1 MKARREKIN
10 ITPLITISLYKS
22 FLKLDPV
29 VQFQNP
35 ILFIAY
41 IFTLFLTI
49 FFVAR
54 PLTVTSLELQ
64 LVVWLWITI
73 ILANFVEALAFNL
86 GQIHLSTLR
95 QTPSDPFA
103 RLLVDGREQLTPAST
118 LCRGDYIV
126 CEVGDTIPAD
136 GEVVEGIAS
145 VDESAI
151 TGESAPVIRESGLDR
166 SAVTKG
172 SVIVSDRIVVL
183 VSSDAGQSFMEQMIQ
198 ILEGPRRQKTANEI
212 SLNLILY
219 ALTFIMF
226 VSVVALKYFAD
237 YSAEASGA
245 ELSQL
250 VSLPVLG
257 ALFVCLIPTALTV
270 LLNGV
275 SIAGMDR
282 LIKNNVVVKSPGAVE
297 LAGNIDLLLLDKTGT
312 ITLGNR
318 MATAFFPVPEVVE
331 RDLAEAA
338 QLASLSDTTA
348 EGRSVVV
355 LAKELFDLRAH
366 HLDPTHAH
374 FHPYSAYTRMS
385 GLDLLDGSGAVVKI
399 LRKGSVEVIRAHI
412 EALGGLFPAALQ
424 PSIDLISHQGGTPLL
439 VSDGPR
445 VLGVIALK
453 DIVKGGIKERCEEL
467 RKMGIKTVMITG
479 DNCLTAAAIAAEAGV
494 DDFIAEATPAMK
506 LERIRLEQRSGRAV
520 AMTGDGTNDA
530 PALAQA
536 DVGVTMNTGT
546 LASREAGN
554 MLDLDNNP
562 TKLIDIVIVGKQL
575 LMTRGALTIFC
586 ISNNFGK
593 YFALLP
599 ALFGT
604 LYVSGERPLG
614 PLSQLNFMRLH
625 SPESAILST
634 VIFNALIVL
643 FLVPLALRGIRYLP
657 HSPTTLFRNNLTIY
671 GLSGFVASFFGIKL
685 IDMVLEI
692 FGMV

>member
-10 ITPLITISLYKS
+10 ITPLIKVSLYRS

-35 ILFIAY
+35 ILFVAY
-41 IFTLFLTI
+41 IFTIFLTI
-49 FFVAR
+49 FLVAR
-54 PLTVTSLELQ
+54 PLTVTSFELQ
-64 LVVWLWITI
+64 LVVWLWVTI

-95 QTPSDPFA
+95 QTQSDPFA

-219 ALTFIMF
+219 AFTFIMF
-226 VSVVALKYFAD
+226 ISVVALKYFAD

-245 ELSQL
+245 DLSQL
-250 VSLPVLG
+250 VSLPVLM

-270 LLNGV
+270 LLNAV

-318 MATAFFPVPEVVE
+318 MATAFFPVPELGE

-355 LAKELFDLRAH
+355 LAKELFDLRAD

-385 GLDLLDGSGAVVKI
+385 GLDLLDDRGAVIKI
-399 LRKGSVEVIRAHI
+399 LRKGSVEVIKAHI
-412 EALGGLFPAALQ
+412 EALGGVFPTALQ
-424 PSIDLISHQGGTPLL
+424 PSIDLISNQGGTPLL
-439 VSDGPR
+439 VSDGPK

-479 DNCLTAAAIAAEAGV
+479 DNYLTAAAIAAEAGV

-575 LMTRGALTIFC
+575 LMTRGALTIFF
-586 ISNNFGK
+586 ISNNIGK

-604 LYVSGERPLG
+604 LYLTGERPIG
-614 PLSQLNFMRLH
+614 PLAELNFMRLH
-625 SPESAILST
+625 SPESAILSA

-643 FLVPLALRGIRYLP
+643 FLIPLALRGIRYHP
-657 HSPTTLFRNNLTIY
+657 HSATTLFRNNLTIY
-671 GLSGFVASFFGIKL
+671 GFIGLIASFFGIKL
-685 IDMVLEI
+685 IDMILEI
-692 FGMV
+692 FGS

>member
-1 MKARREKIN
+1 MKNSREKID
-10 ITPLITISLYKS
+10 IILLIKKSIHKS

-29 VQFQNP
+29 IQFQNP
-35 ILFIAY
+35 LSFVAY
-41 IFTLFLTI
+41 IFTLFITI
-49 FFVAR
+49 FLIAKIS
-54 PLTVTSLELQ
+54 TVTSFELQ

-95 QTPSDPFA
+95 QTQSDPFA
-103 RLLVDGREQLTPAST
+103 RLLVDGREQLTPSST

-183 VSSDAGQSFMEQMIQ
+183 VSSNAGESFMEQMIH
-198 ILEGPRRQKTANEI
+198 ILEGPRRQKTANE
-212 SLNLILY
+212 SALNFILY
-219 ALTFIMF
+219 AFTFIMF
-226 VSVVALKYFAD
+226 ISVLTLKYFAD
-237 YSAEASGA
+237 YSTEASGIDFVA
-245 ELSQL
+245 IASA
-250 VSLPVLG
+250 PVLV
-257 ALFVCLIPTALTV
+257 AIFVCLIPTALTA
-270 LLNGV
+270 LLNAV
-275 SIAGMDR
+275 SIVGMDR
-282 LIKNNVVVKSPGAVE
+282 LIKNNVVVKSPDAVE
-297 LAGNIDLLLLDKTGT
+297 IAGNIDLLLLDKTGT

-318 MATAFFPVPEVVE
+318 MATAFIPVAEVDE
-331 RDLAEAA
+331 RHLAEAA

-355 LAKELFDLRAH
+355 LAKELFALRAD
-366 HLDPTHAH
+366 HLDPSHAR
-374 FHPYSAYTRMS
+374 FHPYSAHTRMS
-385 GLDLLDGSGAVVKI
+385 GLDLLDDRGAVLKVV
-399 LRKGSVEVIRAHI
+399 RKGSVEAIRDHI
-412 EALGGLFPAALQ
+412 LGIGGTFPTTLQ
-424 PSIDLISHQGGTPLL
+424 SSIDLISNQGATPLL
-439 VSDGPR
+439 VSEDSKI
-445 VLGVIALK
+445 LGVIALK

-494 DDFIAEATPAMK
+494 DDFIAEATPAIK
-506 LERIRLEQRSGRAV
+506 LERIRLEQRSGKAV

-546 LASREAGN
+546 LASRDAGN
-554 MLDLDNNP
+554 MVDLDNNP

-599 ALFGT
+599 ALLST
-604 LYVSGERPLG
+604 LYSTTERPLG
-614 PLSQLNFMRLH
+614 PLNQLNVMRLH
-625 SPESAILST
+625 SPESAIVSA
-634 VIFNALIVL
+634 VIFNAVIVL
-643 FLVPLALRGIRYLP
+643 FLIPLALRGIRYHP
-657 HSPTTLFRNNLTIY
+657 HSATTLFRNNLTIY
-671 GLSGFVASFFGIKL
+671 GFTGFVTPFFGIKL
-685 IDMVLEI
+685 IDMILEI
-692 FGMV
+692 FIIL

>member
-685 IDMVLEI
+685 IDTVLEI